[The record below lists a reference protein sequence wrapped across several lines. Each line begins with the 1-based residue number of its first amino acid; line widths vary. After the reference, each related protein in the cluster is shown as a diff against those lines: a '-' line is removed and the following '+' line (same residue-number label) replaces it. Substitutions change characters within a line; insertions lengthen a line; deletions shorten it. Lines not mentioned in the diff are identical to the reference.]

1 MKAFSLA
8 AGSQFWNCDR
18 VVMIHDRSDLRHAV
32 RIERTAK
39 R

>member
-8 AGSQFWNCDR
+8 AGSQFWNCNQG
-18 VVMIHDRSDLRHAV
+18 VMIHDRSDLRHAV